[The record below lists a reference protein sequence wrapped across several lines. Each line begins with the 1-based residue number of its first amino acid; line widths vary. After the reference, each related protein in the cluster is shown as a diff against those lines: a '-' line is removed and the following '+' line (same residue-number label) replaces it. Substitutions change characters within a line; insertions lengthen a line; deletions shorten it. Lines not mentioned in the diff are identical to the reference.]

1 MLNQCHFKKMK
12 IHVSMSINDSHLT
25 FHTEFNFSD
34 EFDISNY
41 KIQIRNHAIKLI
53 NEKFPKM
60 FERRKR
66 LEVYYFDKSG
76 EEIKIIDIFSGNG

>member
-1 MLNQCHFKKMK
+1 MK

-60 FERRKR
+60 FG
-66 LEVYYFDKSG
+66 Y
-76 EEIKIIDIFSGNG
+76 